1 MNWKPN
7 LARCVVMSFG
17 MALVGCGSTADTANE
32 ASTTSSQQA
41 PTATNAA
48 LVTLD
53 LPGMT

>member
-17 MALVGCGSTADTANE
+17 MALVGCGSAAGPANE
-32 ASTTSSQQA
+32 ASTTSSQQS
-41 PTATNAA
+41 PVATNAA